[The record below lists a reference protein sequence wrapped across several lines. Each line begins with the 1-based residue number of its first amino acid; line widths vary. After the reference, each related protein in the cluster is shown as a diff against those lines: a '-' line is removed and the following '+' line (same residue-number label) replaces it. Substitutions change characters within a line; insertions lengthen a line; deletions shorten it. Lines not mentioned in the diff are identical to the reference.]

1 MESFKRNFGRTIR
14 ISMKKFVF
22 KLERI
27 LKYRQL
33 IKDEK
38 KKELILKNQILKKE
52 EDRLNTLSRLM
63 EENKIG
69 EGYININFL
78 LLSGQYSVY
87 LAEEIKNQKEVI
99 KKSIND
105 VEVAKNE
112 YLLASKDSRALELL
126 REKQETEYEKNL
138 LKEEE
143 KESDDTVIQRF
154 CEENELLI

>member
-1 MESFKRNFGRTIR
+1 
-14 ISMKKFVF
+14 
-22 KLERI
+22 
-27 LKYRQL
+27 
-33 IKDEK
+33 
-38 KKELILKNQILKKE
+38 
-52 EDRLNTLSRLM
+52 M

-154 CEENELLI
+154 CAGQNRLRERCLSFVKG

>member
-1 MESFKRNFGRTIR
+1 
-14 ISMKKFVF
+14 MKKFVF

-143 KESDDTVIQRF
+143 KESDDMVIQRF

>member
-1 MESFKRNFGRTIR
+1 MIDKGGKMYILI
-14 ISMKKFVF
+14 ISVIIAFLAYLRYF
-22 KLERI
+22 PLG
-27 LKYRQL
+27 Y
-33 IKDEK
+33 DEDK
-38 KKELILKNQILKKE
+38 H
-52 EDRLNTLSRLM
+52 
-63 EENKIG
+63 
-69 EGYININFL
+69 F
-78 LLSGQYSVY
+78 
-87 LAEEIKNQKEVI
+87 EEIKNQKEVI

>member
-1 MESFKRNFGRTIR
+1 
-14 ISMKKFVF
+14 MKKFVF